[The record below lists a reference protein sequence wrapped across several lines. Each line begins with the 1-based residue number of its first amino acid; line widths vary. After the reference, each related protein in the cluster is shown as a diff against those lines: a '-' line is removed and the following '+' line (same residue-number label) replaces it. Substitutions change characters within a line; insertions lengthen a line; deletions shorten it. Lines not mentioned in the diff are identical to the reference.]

1 MMVRFGVIAD
11 DFTGANDI
19 EVQFKKRGMET
30 MVLTDINNIKNL
42 LVSGKCVSVSH
53 EALGWT
59 KNMPCCMATGQ
70 AAGTAAALSKKD
82 KVVPRRLDALKLQKT
97 LKEQGVILE

>member
-1 MMVRFGVIAD
+1 
-11 DFTGANDI
+11 
-19 EVQFKKRGMET
+19 
-30 MVLTDINNIKNL
+30 
-42 LVSGKCVSVSH
+42 
-53 EALGWT
+53 
-59 KNMPCCMATGQ
+59 MATCQ